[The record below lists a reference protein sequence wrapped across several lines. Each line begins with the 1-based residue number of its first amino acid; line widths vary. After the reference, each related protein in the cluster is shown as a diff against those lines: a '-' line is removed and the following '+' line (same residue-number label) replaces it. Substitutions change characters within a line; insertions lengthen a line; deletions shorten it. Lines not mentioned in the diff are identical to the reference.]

1 MAQRLTWCEI
11 SLGALQ
17 ANLAEFRRLVGP
29 ACLLAPTVKA
39 NAYGHGLVLASKAF
53 AEAGADVLCIN
64 DLWEASILRA
74 AGLALPLH
82 VVGRVTPEQAP
93 EAFGLGVS
101 LVAYDRGLLDALDA
115 AAAGSGR
122 RIGVHLKLETGT
134 NRQGVGLDEARHLV
148 RHASG
153 LRGVAVVA
161 VATHFADVEDTTDH
175 AYARQ
180 QLATFRAGLA
190 ALRDEGLPDLKGDIA
205 NSAATILWQEAHLD
219 MVRVGISAY
228 GMWPSP
234 ETFVSATLTHRDRH
248 LPSAQAEATGF
259 HGKLS
264 PEPNPPRDDLVILRP
279 ALSWK
284 TVVAQVKTVRAGEYI
299 GYGRTHRTTHDT
311 RIAVLPVGYYDGYD
325 RGMSNAAYVLVRGTR
340 AQVRGRVC
348 MNMAMID
355 VSDVPGVQAG
365 DEVLLIG
372 RSGDDAVT
380 AEQVAAWAGTI
391 NYEITTRIAESVPRI
406 AV

>member
-1 MAQRLTWCEI
+1 MARRLTWCEI

-53 AEAGADVLCIN
+53 AEAEADVLCIN
-64 DLWEASILRA
+64 DLWEASILRE

-82 VVGRVTPEQAP
+82 VVGRVTPEQAT

-101 LVAYDRGLLDALDA
+101 LVAYDRDLLDALDA

-134 NRQGVGLDEARHLV
+134 NRQGVGLDEARLLV

-153 LRGVAVVA
+153 LRGVAVTA
-161 VATHFADVEDTTDH
+161 VTTHFADVEDTTDH
-175 AYARQ
+175 AYARL
-180 QLATFRAGLA
+180 QLASFKAGLA
-190 ALRDEGLPDLKGDIA
+190 ALRAEGLPELKGDIA
-205 NSAATILWQEAHLD
+205 NSAATILWPEAHLD

-234 ETFVSATLTHRDRH
+234 ETFVSATLTHRDR
-248 LPSAQAEATGF
+248 
-259 HGKLS
+259 
-264 PEPNPPRDDLVILRP
+264 VILRP

-325 RGMSNAAYVLVRGTR
+325 RGMSNAAYVLVRGMR

-365 DEVLLIG
+365 DEVILIG
-372 RSGDDAVT
+372 RGGDDAVT

>member
-1 MAQRLTWCEI
+1 MVQRLTWCEI
-11 SLGALQ
+11 SRGALQ
-17 ANLAEFRRLVGP
+17 ANIAEFRRLVGP

-39 NAYGHGLVLASKAF
+39 NGYGHGLVLAARAF
-53 AEAGADVLCIN
+53 AEAGADVLCVN
-64 DLWEASILRA
+64 DLWEASVLHE
-74 AGLALPLH
+74 AGVALPLH
-82 VVGRVTPEQAP
+82 VVGRVTPEQAGD
-93 EAFGLGVS
+93 AVGLGVS
-101 LVAYDRGLLDALDA
+101 LVAYDRDLLDALDA

-122 RIGVHLKLETGT
+122 RVRVHLKLETGT
-134 NRQGVGLDEARHLV
+134 NRQGVGLDEARQLV
-148 RHASG
+148 RHAAG
-153 LRGVAVVA
+153 LPGVAIAA

-180 QLATFRAGLA
+180 QLATFKAGLA

-205 NSAATILWQEAHLD
+205 NSAATILWPEAHLD

-234 ETFVSATLTHRDRH
+234 ETFVSAALTHRDR
-248 LPSAQAEATGF
+248 L
-259 HGKLS
+259 L
-264 PEPNPPRDDLVILRP
+264 LRP

-284 TVVAQVKTVRAGEYI
+284 TQVAQVKTVPAGEYI

-311 RIAVLPVGYYDGYD
+311 RIAVLPIGYYDGYD
-325 RGMSNAAYVLVRGTR
+325 RGMSNAAYVLVRGMR

-348 MNMAMID
+348 MNMVMVD
-355 VSDVPGVQAG
+355 VGDVPGVRAG
-365 DEVLLIG
+365 DEVVLIG

-380 AEQVAAWAGTI
+380 AEQVAMWAGTI
-391 NYEITTRIAESVPRI
+391 NYEVTTRIAESVPRV